1 MAETPPC
8 LPYATIRPQL
18 QSGDLLLC
26 CGSAPFSKMIQA
38 ATGSPFSHVAM
49 LWYARD
55 LGRWLVYESVES
67 IGLHFVTLRRYVTN
81 YADTGKPYPGTLFI
95 ARHRD
100 FPTDLST
107 QSMFRGP
114 SADRLGSAYD
124 NRQIAAIA
132 LRIVGAKLGLSPRE
146 ARDDSIF
153 ICSEAIDER
162 YRNFGLQVPFDPAG
176 YVAPRHFAE
185 WDAVTLLWEID
196 TSQGDPRHAVA
207 PPAPAQP

>member
-1 MAETPPC
+1 MPPLRCVVVACLVFVLLVLAVALPSLWELALGWVLAIAVVTALPVALMA
-8 LPYATIRPQL
+8 
-18 QSGDLLLC
+18 G
-26 CGSAPFSKMIQA
+26 
-38 ATGSPFSHVAM
+38 
-49 LWYARD
+49 
-55 LGRWLVYESVES
+55 
-67 IGLHFVTLRRYVTN
+67 
-81 YADTGKPYPGTLFI
+81 DTGKPYPGTLFI